1 MEAPMNILLAQLPIA
16 DAHVEINLSNMLSI
30 IRNAPLDTDLIVF
43 PETTLS
49 GFPTRDEIDST
60 GLTTR
65 SKPIRLIQEAAR
77 KSNTAIAFGF
87 CEVADGRAYNTAMLI
102 DGSGRIALKYR
113 KTHLWPDT
121 DWGVFDAGSQYAVC
135 EIASLRVGMLI
146 CYDIEFPETA
156 RSLALLDADLI
167 LVLDGN
173 MDPYGPVHRRAVITR
188 AMENQCFVVMVN
200 RIGEGKGLSFPGESV
215 AVDPFG
221 NVLVE
226 ATDGHPVRATLD
238 RGRIEE
244 SRNSYRYLRDRR
256 PVPLGVERSSSE
268 DGVAN
273 TVSVIPG

>member
-1 MEAPMNILLAQLPIA
+1 MNILLAQLPIA
-16 DAHVEINLSNMLSI
+16 DAQVEINLSNMLSI
-30 IRNAPLDTDLIVF
+30 IRNAPLDTDVIVF

-49 GFPTRDEIDST
+49 GFPARDEVGT
-60 GLTTR
+60 VGMTTR

-77 KSNTAIAFGF
+77 KSETAIAFGF

-113 KTHLWPDT
+113 KTHLWPHT
-121 DWGVFDAGSQYAVC
+121 DWGIFDAGSQYAVC

-173 MDPYGPVHRRAVITR
+173 MDPYGPVHRQAVITR
-188 AMENQCFVVMVN
+188 AMENQCFAVLVN

-226 ATDGHPVRATLD
+226 ATEGHPVVARLD
-238 RGRIEE
+238 RARIEE
-244 SRNSYRYLRDRR
+244 SRKSYRYLRDRR
-256 PVPLGVERSSSE
+256 AAPLGVERASSE

-273 TVSVIPG
+273 TISVIPA

>member
-1 MEAPMNILLAQLPIA
+1 MNILLAQLPIA
-16 DAHVEINLSNMLSI
+16 DAQVEINLSNMLSM

-49 GFPTRDEIDST
+49 GFPTREEIGTT
-60 GLTTR
+60 GLMTR

-87 CEVADGRAYNTAMLI
+87 CEQADGRAYNTALLV

-121 DWGVFDAGSQYAVC
+121 DWGVFEAGSQYAVC

-156 RSLALLDADLI
+156 RALALLDADLI

-188 AMENQCFVVMVN
+188 ATENQCFAVLVN
-200 RIGEGKGLSFPGESV
+200 RIGEGRGLSFPGESI

-226 ATDGHPVRATLD
+226 STDGHPVGVTLD
-238 RGRIEE
+238 RRRIEE
-244 SRNSYRYLRDRR
+244 SRKSYRYLRDRR
-256 PVPLGVERSSSE
+256 AAPLGVERTSSE

>member
-1 MEAPMNILLAQLPIA
+1 MEISMNILLAQMPIA
-16 DAHVEINLSNMLSI
+16 DAQVDVNLSNMLLM
-30 IRNAPLDTDLIVF
+30 IRNAPIDTDLIVF

-49 GFPTRDEIDST
+49 GFPTKDEVGT
-60 GLTTR
+60 VGLTTR
-65 SKPIRLIQEAAR
+65 GKPIRLIQEAAR
-77 KSNTAIAFGF
+77 NSNTAIAFGF
-87 CEVADGRAYNTAMLI
+87 CEVADGRAYNTAMLV
-102 DGSGRIALKYR
+102 DRSGRIALKYR

-121 DWGVFDAGSQYAVC
+121 DWGVFDAGSQYTVC
-135 EIASLRVGMLI
+135 EIASLRVGVLI

-173 MDPYGPVHRRAVITR
+173 MDPYGPVHRRAVISR
-188 AMENQCFVVMVN
+188 AMENQCFAVLVN

-226 ATDGHPVRATLD
+226 SIDGHPVRATLE
-238 RGRIEE
+238 RGLIEE
-244 SRNSYRYLRDRR
+244 SRKNYRYLRDRR
-256 PVPLGVERSSSE
+256 ATPLGIERATSE
-268 DGVAN
+268 DGVVN